1 MDAWACRSQKIK
13 IREVEELFAAI
24 KKFDG
29 NNNTLDNSVKA
40 LIMTAFNATALLLC
54 FYPHSAMPM
63 VQLST
68 TRRRAICVC
77 SSARPSVTTRSS
89 KLSVF

>member
-24 KKFDG
+24 NKFDG

-54 FYPHSAMPM
+54 FYPHSAAHGAAP
-63 VQLST
+63 
-68 TRRRAICVC
+68 RRMSSCV
-77 SSARPSVTTRSS
+77 RPSPQIITNNSS
-89 KLSVF
+89 